1 MKDMVT
7 RLQLSDLVLQKA
19 LELARLVKVR
29 LLVWAPGDGYG
40 SAKENL
46 TFHRVVFHHSCS
58 RSPSKGLGR
67 RALFASDM
75 ERGCPA
81 VCRPCDLTL
90 PLHVRNVSLLLF
102 FSPR

>member
-46 TFHRVVFHHSCS
+46 TFHRGCSIILVVGARVKVLAGV
-58 RSPSKGLGR
+58 RSLHPIWRGG
-67 RALFASDM
+67 ALLCAD
-75 ERGCPA
+75 R
-81 VCRPCDLTL
+81 VI
-90 PLHVRNVSLLLF
+90 
-102 FSPR
+102 